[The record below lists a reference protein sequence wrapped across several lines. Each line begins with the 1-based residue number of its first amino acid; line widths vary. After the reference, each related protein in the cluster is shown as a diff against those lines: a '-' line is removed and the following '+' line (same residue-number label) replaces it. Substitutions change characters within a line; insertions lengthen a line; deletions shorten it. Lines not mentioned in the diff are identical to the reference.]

1 MAFLEA
7 QRCPFRRQALHH
19 QRQHEVQH
27 GIAQCSLHGGKEPSD
42 VNSVTLPHRPDSQR
56 HPRKQLLDMET
67 LLAEGSR

>member
-1 MAFLEA
+1 
-7 QRCPFRRQALHH
+7 
-19 QRQHEVQH
+19 VQH